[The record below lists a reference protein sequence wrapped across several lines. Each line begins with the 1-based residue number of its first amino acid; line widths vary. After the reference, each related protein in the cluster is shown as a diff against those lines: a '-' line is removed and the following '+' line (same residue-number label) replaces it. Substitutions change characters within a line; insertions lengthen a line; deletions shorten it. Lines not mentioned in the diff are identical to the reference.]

1 MHASAHARPHIAV
14 VGGGISGLVA
24 ARELARAGAAVTLVE
39 RGERLGGRVRGA
51 ELGGATFDVGAE
63 AFATRGGAVAA
74 LIADLG
80 LSGRIVH
87 PAQLGS
93 WVVTADGAL
102 PLPPGGAVGIPAR
115 PLAASVRAHL
125 GLRGALRVAVEPL
138 LRRDRPGARASA
150 GAEAEAGAAT
160 ETLGAL
166 VRRRLGERALD
177 RLVRPIA
184 LGVYSTDPDLLELS
198 AVPGLADAYART
210 GSLVRAA
217 RQLRDSSVAAGG
229 AVAALAGG
237 MTTLVDA
244 LAADAADRGSE
255 IRTGTRVV
263 ELTRGVSEHGA
274 EPGRPSGAQW
284 TLRDGSGKTILRCDA
299 VLLAVPE
306 TVAAALLAERTP
318 PPPEH
323 DIEVVAL
330 AVADPR
336 LDAAPRGTGGLVAEG
351 AGSAAKALTHATAKW
366 PDRAATVPAGT
377 HVIRLSYGRAGA
389 APETA
394 ALPDAEALD
403 LACRDAS
410 LILGVPI
417 DPAAVLGW
425 TRQPWQVGAPPGR
438 APRLAPPPGVEVA
451 GDWVS
456 GTGLA
461 SVVPGARAAAARI
474 LEHLTATN
482 ESSVSPA

>member
-1 MHASAHARPHIAV
+1 MHASTRGGPHVAV
-14 VGGGISGLVA
+14 VGGGVSGLVA
-24 ARELARAGAAVTLVE
+24 ARELARGGATVTLVE
-39 RGERLGGRVRGA
+39 RDTTLGGRVRGA
-51 ELGGATFDVGAE
+51 KLEGATFDVGAE

-74 LIADLG
+74 LMADLG
-80 LSGRIVH
+80 LSDRIVH

-93 WVVTADGAL
+93 WVVTANGAL

-115 PLAASVRAHL
+115 PLAAAVRAHL

-138 LRRDRPGARASA
+138 LRRDVAGAGASA
-150 GAEAEAGAAT
+150 GGTA

-166 VRRRLGERALD
+166 VRRRLGDRALD

-184 LGVYSTDPDLLELS
+184 LGVYSTVPDRLEVQ

-217 RQLRDSSVAAGG
+217 RQLRDASVAAGG

-237 MTTLVDA
+237 MTALVDA
-244 LAADAADRGSE
+244 LASDAEDRGSA

-263 ELTRGVSEHGA
+263 EITRGVSEHA
-274 EPGRPSGAQW
+274 AAPGRPSGAQW
-284 TLRDGSGKTILRCDA
+284 TLRDGAGKTILRCDA

-306 TVAAALLAERTP
+306 SVAAALLAERTP

-330 AVADPR
+330 AVAEPR
-336 LDAAPRGTGGLVAEG
+336 LDAAPRGTGALVAEG
-351 AGSAAKALTHATAKW
+351 AGIAAKALTHATAKW
-366 PDRAATVPAGT
+366 PDRAASVPAGT

-394 ALPDAEALD
+394 GLSDDEALA

-417 DPAAVLGW
+417 APAAVREW
-425 TRQPWQVGAPPGR
+425 TRQPWKVGAPPGS
-438 APRLAPPPGVEVA
+438 APRLAPPPGVELA

-461 SVVPGARAAAARI
+461 SVVPGARAAAARL
-474 LEHLTATN
+474 LEHLTPTN
-482 ESSVSPA
+482 ESSVPSA

>member
-1 MHASAHARPHIAV
+1 MHASTRGGPHVAV
-14 VGGGISGLVA
+14 VGGGVSGLVA
-24 ARELARAGAAVTLVE
+24 ARELARGGATVTLVE
-39 RGERLGGRVRGA
+39 RDTTLGGRVRGA
-51 ELGGATFDVGAE
+51 ELDGVTFDIGAE

-93 WVVTADGAL
+93 WVVTADGAF

-125 GLRGALRVAVEPL
+125 GLSGAMRVAVERL
-138 LRRDRPGARASA
+138 LRRDGAGTRAA
-150 GAEAEAGAAT
+150 AEPGAAT

-166 VRRRLGERALD
+166 VRRRLGDRALD

-184 LGVYSTDPDLLELS
+184 LGVYSTDPDRLELQ

-210 GSLVRAA
+210 GSLVKAA
-217 RQLRDSSVAAGG
+217 RQLRDASVAAGG

-237 MTTLVDA
+237 MTVLVDA
-244 LAADAADRGSE
+244 LASDANDRGSE

-263 ELTRGVSEHGA
+263 EITRGVSEHA
-274 EPGRPSGAQW
+274 AAPGRPSGAQW
-284 TLRDGSGKTILRCDA
+284 TLRDGAGKTILRCDA

-323 DIEVVAL
+323 DIEVLAL
-330 AVADPR
+330 AVAEPR
-336 LDAAPRGTGGLVAEG
+336 LDAAPRGTGALVAEG
-351 AGSAAKALTHATAKW
+351 AGIAAKALTHATAKW

-394 ALPDAEALD
+394 GLFDDEVLA

-417 DPAAVLGW
+417 SPAAVRGW
-425 TRQPWQVGAPPGR
+425 TRQPWKVGAPPGPV
-438 APRLAPPPGVEVA
+438 PRLAPPPGVELA

-461 SVVPGARAAAARI
+461 SVIPGARAAAARL
-474 LEHLTATN
+474 LENLTPTN
-482 ESSVSPA
+482 ESSVPSA